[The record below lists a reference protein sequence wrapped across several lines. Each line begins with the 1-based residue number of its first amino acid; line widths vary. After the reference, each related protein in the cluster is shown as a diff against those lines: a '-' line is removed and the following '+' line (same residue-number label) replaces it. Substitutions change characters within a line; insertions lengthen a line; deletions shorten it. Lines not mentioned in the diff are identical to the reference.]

1 MTTAAPV
8 KRCTKCQK
16 DLTGAKRLKDAK
28 GQYWCPDCGVGDTST
43 SGSGVSGLMSTCPK
57 CKTSVHATDLIRD
70 QKSGSYICQNCAAGV
85 KVKGGSK
92 VAGAPASEE
101 TAKKKKMLI
110 LGVLLI
116 AIGIGAYFFMEN
128 TL

>member
-8 KRCTKCQK
+8 KRCTKCHK

-28 GQYWCPDCGVGDTST
+28 GQYWCPDCGVGDTSAT
-43 SGSGVSGLMSTCPK
+43 GSGVSGLMSTCPK

-85 KVKGGSK
+85 KAKAGSK
-92 VAGAPASEE
+92 AGAVPVSDEE
-101 TAKKKKMLI
+101 AKKKKMLI
-110 LGVLLI
+110 LAFVLI
-116 AIGIGAYFFMEN
+116 AIGIGAYFYLN
-128 TL
+128 SAL